1 MDAELKNEAISCQAG
16 GQHVSVTVGPSLFG
30 APLKSA
36 EPELAVLSARG
47 VPKPAETLPMRFGA
61 AEFP

>member
-1 MDAELKNEAISCQAG
+1 MDAELRNEAISCQAG
-16 GQHVSVTVGPSLFG
+16 AWRVSVRVGPSQFG

-47 VPKPAETLPMRFGA
+47 VPKQAETLPMRFGA
-61 AEFP
+61 VEFP